1 MSYKIT
7 SDCNS
12 CGACEPECPNTA
24 ISAGDDVYVINAE
37 ACTEC
42 VGFNATPQ
50 CAAVCPVDACVTDE
64 GHVESEGDLI
74 TKAKKLHPGKDFSGA
89 VPSHFSK

>member
-24 ISAGDDVYVINAE
+24 ISQGDDTYVINAD

-42 VGFNATPQ
+42 VGFHAAPQ

-64 GHVESEGDLI
+64 AVKEDEAALI
-74 TKAKKLHPGKDFSGA
+74 AKAKKLHPNKDFSGA
-89 VPSHFSK
+89 VPSHFRK

>member
-24 ISAGDDVYVINAE
+24 ITQGDDIFEINVA

-42 VGFNATPQ
+42 VGFHDQPQ
-50 CAAVCPVDACVTDE
+50 CAAVCPVDACITDPA
-64 GHVESEGDLI
+64 HVEAEGALI
-74 TKAKKLHPGKDFSGA
+74 EKAKKLHPSKNFSGS
-89 VPSHFSK
+89 VPSHFKK